1 MPPARSA
8 KPLVSALIALAVVL
22 AFILPFLSYD
32 YLKGPIT
39 PFDPVQAGAI
49 RYGVIG
55 ACLLVWLGIQLFWKA
70 PTESTKLGL
79 AASAT
84 IFWLSLALFF
94 GFNNNANSSKGSGYE
109 GAVAFFTL
117 MGGLGIVLI
126 WTRFLSDDITY

>member
-1 MPPARSA
+1 MQSTRSA
-8 KPLVSALIALAVVL
+8 KPLVSSLVALAFVL
-22 AFILPFLSYD
+22 SFVLPFLSYD

-55 ACLLVWLGIQLFWKA
+55 ACLLGWLGIQLFWKA
-70 PTESTKLGL
+70 PVESTKLGL

-94 GFNNNANSSKGSGYE
+94 GFKNPNFSDEGYR
-109 GAVAFFTL
+109 GAAAFFTL

>member
-8 KPLVSALIALAVVL
+8 KPLVSSLVALAVVL
-22 AFILPFLSYD
+22 AFVLPFLSYA
-32 YLKGPIT
+32 YLAGPIT

-49 RYGVIG
+49 RYGAIG
-55 ACLLVWLGIQLFWKA
+55 TGLLFWLGIQLFWKA
-70 PTESTKLGL
+70 PVESTKLGL

-84 IFWLSLALFF
+84 IFWLSVALFF
-94 GFNNNANSSKGSGYE
+94 GFKDPHFTDEGYR